1 MEELK
6 DIKGLVEVPDSS
18 FADLMMLMGAGVMV
32 ILLLVAIMLWLKKPK
47 RRRQRATPA
56 EIAKAQLQA
65 INFEDTK
72 ESVYAFSEA
81 TQILDPEHQG
91 IKQLLEQLEQY
102 KYQREIPPLSEE
114 DKKTMKKIIKEITHA
129 K

>member
-18 FADLMMLMGAGVMV
+18 FTDLMMLIGAGVLV
-32 ILLLVAIMLWLKKPK
+32 LVLLIALVLWLKKPK
-47 RRRQRATPA
+47 RRRHRATPE

-72 ESVYAFSEA
+72 ESVYTFSEA
-81 TQILDPEHQG
+81 TQILAPEHQG
-91 IKQLLEQLEQY
+91 LRDLLQRLEQY
-102 KYQREIPPLSEE
+102 KYQREVPPLSEE
-114 DKKTMKKIIKEITHA
+114 DREKMKQIIEEITHA